1 VQDQLVE
8 LQRPLKRL
16 LRRCEAAKYI
26 REIWGIPCSPKTL
39 AKLFCIG
46 GGPLVRKSGRIPLY
60 DENDLDAWVASKL
73 SRKIASS
80 SEVTE

>member
-1 VQDQLVE
+1 VHNQLDE

-16 LRRCEAAKYI
+16 LRRCEAARYI
-26 REIWGIPCSPKTL
+26 SETWGIPCSPKTL

-46 GGPLVRKSGRIPLY
+46 GGPLVRKAGRIPLY
-60 DENDLDAWVASKL
+60 DENDLDAWAASKL

-80 SEVTE
+80 SEET